1 MAEANPELRC
11 GFWLLGLGAWD
22 RRLAPT
28 SPVGLREEVVGV
40 EAASRAGVG
49 FPGRGR
55 FPGVTELP
63 KHSFLGS
70 RQRELMIQ
78 MKRSKV
84 LIAFS

>member
-49 FPGRGR
+49 FP
-55 FPGVTELP
+55 V
-63 KHSFLGS
+63 
-70 RQRELMIQ
+70 
-78 MKRSKV
+78 
-84 LIAFS
+84 